1 MSALCLGLP
10 PGLACMC
17 LGAAGPLGGIGAG
30 GGGGADAHGSQ
41 LLPLLPVL
49 SLPRSFSS
57 MSDITGKGPR
67 TLHGESSRGGG
78 RRGWGESFS
87 VYLRPMLPALSLACD
102 SLPQAQLCPGQA
114 GRLCSGGVWGSGF
127 TLSSALVL
135 AVLCGGGPPSVLV
148 HPSAS
153 SGKLQGHPGRPRPS
167 PEPSGS
173 RVFVGPPTCL
183 EPKASGLWVVSGPFP
198 VFQSS
203 TLNLTPSPQG
213 V

>member
-135 AVLCGGGPPSVLV
+135 AVLCGGAPPQFWSPLQPLPGNCRAILAGPGPALSPVGPV
-148 HPSAS
+148 CSWGPQPAS
-153 SGKLQGHPGRPRPS
+153 SQRPLGCGWSLGPS
-167 PEPSGS
+167 P
-173 RVFVGPPTCL
+173 C
-183 EPKASGLWVVSGPFP
+183 
-198 VFQSS
+198 SS
-203 TLNLTPSPQG
+203 LAP
-213 V
+213 